1 MGIFSILGLEKLDTL
16 YYPGCMTY
24 FKHKDNYELYKKIF
38 SKLGIKTAWSENII
52 CCGLPALEMGYEGEA
67 RKLARKKFEL
77 LKENGIKKIITNCPG
92 CYKMFKH
99 NYSEF
104 LPDWNIEVTDIWKLI
119 LEKLM
124 NKPKLIKYRA
134 DEKVTYN
141 DSCYLGRYCG
151 IYDEPRKILELIG
164 YAIEEICDS
173 RENSICS
180 GSCGSLVITNQ
191 ELADKIARQRLL
203 QAKRTGVKKII
214 VSSMQDYDL
223 LKKNSEGLGIE
234 VLELSNVLAKA
245 LNIKFSEED
254 KEEAIEEP
262 EEKELTIGIESDK
275 KIEEPMEEN

>member
-180 GSCGSLVITNQ
+180 GSCGSLVIINL
-191 ELADKIARQRLL
+191 ELADRIARQRLL

-214 VSSMQDYDL
+214 VSSMKNYDL
-223 LKKNSEGLGIE
+223 LKKNAEGLGIE
-234 VLELSNVLAKA
+234 VLELSDVIAVALGIKIKEKA
-245 LNIKFSEED
+245 VEED
-254 KEEAIEEP
+254 KTMKEDENIEKEIEE
-262 EEKELTIGIESDK
+262 
-275 KIEEPMEEN
+275 EN